1 MSYDHAEYFD
11 QISDEQIMR
20 LVYVNAVATTK
31 VCGFAFFCNRSAKAA
46 SVPTLNSLVLFLCE
60 CC

>member
-20 LVYVNAVATTK
+20 LVNINAVATTK
-31 VCGFAFFCNRSAKAA
+31 VCGRAVRSRRKQFAAGRLYACLLMF
-46 SVPTLNSLVLFLCE
+46 NS
-60 CC
+60 